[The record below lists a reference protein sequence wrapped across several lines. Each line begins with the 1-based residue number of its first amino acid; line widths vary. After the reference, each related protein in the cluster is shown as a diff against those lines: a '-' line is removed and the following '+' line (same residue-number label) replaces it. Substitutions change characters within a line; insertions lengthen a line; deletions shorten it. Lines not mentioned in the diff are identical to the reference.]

1 MERGAADKRDFLL
14 YLLEKGDALVCLDA
28 RKTGV
33 KVPANHKRDPA
44 LRLVLNL
51 NFRRPMEITQEGIY
65 ATLAFQGR
73 PSGCVVPFESVWAIF
88 EPSLKEAQ
96 VWEESVPK
104 DMKMALGP
112 AAPGSKKTSEPRG
125 NPFARKVSGG
135 PSRAKKDR
143 SHLRVIK

>member
-1 MERGAADKRDFLL
+1 MERSATDKRDFLL

-28 RKTGV
+28 RKPGV
-33 KVPANHKRDPA
+33 KVPANHKGDPT

-73 PSGCVVPFESVWAIF
+73 PSRCVVPFESVWAIF
-88 EPSLKEAQ
+88 EPSLKEGQ

-104 DMKMALGP
+104 DMAPALEP
-112 AAPGSKKTSEPRG
+112 AAPGSQKTSEPRG
-125 NPFARKVSGG
+125 NPFARKVPGG
-135 PSRAKKDR
+135 SSRAKRDR